1 MNWKIVVALSGFGV
15 AMGMASIFGLIGGN
29 EALFWL
35 IIGIFSA
42 VWIALRV
49 QHKYFIHGLIVGILW
64 GLVASI
70 IQVAF
75 FQTYLTNNPESA
87 KQMEQVPGS
96 LNPRFFILM
105 LAPIIGLVTGVILGA
120 LSWIAA
126 KVMRRNSPAV
136 LQQN

>member
-1 MNWKIVVALSGFGV
+1 MNWKVIVALSGFGA
-15 AMGMASIFGLIGGN
+15 AMGIASVFGLLRGN

-35 IIGIFSA
+35 IIGIVSA
-42 VWIALRV
+42 VWVARRV
-49 QHKYFIHGLIVGILW
+49 QHKYFIHGLIVGIIW
-64 GLVASI
+64 GLAASI

-75 FQTYLTNNPESA
+75 FQTYLINNPESA
-87 KQMEQVPGS
+87 KQMKQVPGS
-96 LNPRFFILM
+96 LNSRFFILM
-105 LAPIIGLVTGVILGA
+105 LAPIIGVVTGLLLGA